1 VAAHFTP
8 ARELGGDL
16 HDFLSPESNSLV
28 VAVGDVSGK
37 GVPAALY
44 SVFAAELVR
53 SRTFRRRY
61 MPERFSPAGV
71 LMSMNTILYER
82 QLEGYYCTLC
92 YAYFDLKRRT
102 LTMANSGLP
111 YTLKSTAESCVP
123 IELPGFPLGSFPGVS
138 YDQIVLELGAG
149 EIFVFCTDGIYES
162 FNAADEEFGAERV
175 AEIVQTRRGEPAA
188 GIVQAIVDAVEGFR
202 GEAPQADD
210 MTVVV
215 VKIG

>member
-1 VAAHFTP
+1 MTIAILA
-8 ARELGGDL
+8 LI
-16 HDFLSPESNSLV
+16 LSTGAYAQPSPGV
-28 VAVGDVSGK
+28 VAFERDGREWRIHALPGDGDVGSLWLVFGDATNGHETYGGGRFLYTASPADDGSVVVSLGDVMGK

-71 LMSMNTILYER
+71 LMSINTILYER

-111 YTLKSTAESCVP
+111 YTLNSTPVP
-123 IELPGFPLGSFPGVS
+123 EAMISGPPISPS
-138 YDQIVLELGAG
+138 IA
-149 EIFVFCTDGIYES
+149 
-162 FNAADEEFGAERV
+162 R
-175 AEIVQTRRGEPAA
+175 RRGTSPDRY
-188 GIVQAIVDAVEGFR
+188 IR
-202 GEAPQADD
+202 
-210 MTVVV
+210 
-215 VKIG
+215 